1 MAFGPNELFTSNT
14 VAAKLRIFSTSTQPK
29 TFAVGAITLA
39 LGTPVAFDI
48 VAKTWKV
55 WADAGADETN
65 IIRGFIWPD
74 AVKLD
79 AADEVLGNVILR
91 GRVHR
96 DDVPIPAGENQSDLD
111 DAMSAGLRDRGI
123 IMEGLEDFH

>member
-29 TFAVGAITLA
+29 TFAVGAVTLA

-48 VAKTWKV
+48 VSKTWKL
-55 WADAGADETN
+55 WANAGANEVN

-96 DDVPIPAGENQSDLD
+96 DDVVLPGGETQPNLD
-111 DAMSAGLRDRGI
+111 AAMSAGLRERGI